1 MHINNPPSF
10 DVSWL
15 VLLLVYR
22 MFNVSVDRISL
33 DFYISNLCCRT
44 EVILKDNNKMFDY
57 FNIIR
62 PT

>member
-33 DFYISNLCCRT
+33 DFYISNLYCRT